1 MIGHILQ
8 RAADDLVFVVQRH
21 RRFQAFFFAARVAQN
36 GQKQQLEIA
45 ADKIAAVGIHIFGLA
60 DDLAQLGRLGGRQ
73 VEHPVR
79 QPRGKL
85 ALQIKAD
92 REEAGRHVQI
102 RILHMPLLRAKHH
115 ELALMQLD
123 AVAVHNAVQRAAV
136 DVRQLEHG
144 VLLALEQEA
153 ALHLAIKQRID
164 LADAQ
169 AVAELEILGR
179 RHGLEHLKLRAR
191 RLCQPDGA
199 LCLIRQNGKLPPRRQ
214 ADRLIEIKIRRLPF
228 PAHGKHRHAQLEI
241 QIDRSGTLAVKA

>member
-1 MIGHILQ
+1 
-8 RAADDLVFVVQRH
+8 
-21 RRFQAFFFAARVAQN
+21 
-36 GQKQQLEIA
+36 
-45 ADKIAAVGIHIFGLA
+45 
-60 DDLAQLGRLGGRQ
+60 
-73 VEHPVR
+73 
-79 QPRGKL
+79 
-85 ALQIKAD
+85 
-92 REEAGRHVQI
+92 
-102 RILHMPLLRAKHH
+102 MPLLRAEHH

-153 ALHLAIKQRID
+153 ALHLAVKQRID

-179 RHGLEHLKLRAR
+179 RHGLEHLELRAR

>member
-1 MIGHILQ
+1 
-8 RAADDLVFVVQRH
+8 
-21 RRFQAFFFAARVAQN
+21 
-36 GQKQQLEIA
+36 
-45 ADKIAAVGIHIFGLA
+45 
-60 DDLAQLGRLGGRQ
+60 
-73 VEHPVR
+73 
-79 QPRGKL
+79 
-85 ALQIKAD
+85 
-92 REEAGRHVQI
+92 
-102 RILHMPLLRAKHH
+102 
-115 ELALMQLD
+115 MQLD

-153 ALHLAIKQRID
+153 ALHLAVKQRID

-179 RHGLEHLKLRAR
+179 RHRLEHLKLRAR

-199 LCLIRQNGKLPPRRQ
+199 LRLIRQDGKLPSRRQ

-241 QIDRSGTLAVKA
+241 QIDRSGTLAVKAQALRREILHGLLPLRSGRKAAVRQAVAQHAAVAGKGQLVQIFNQGGPPPPVPPAVIRTARADRYRPHAWRPRTPARRQDPRDRSRRASSRPCGERAP